1 MLHHALKIGATSG
14 EGLMKFKSPV
24 EFLPVATGLPPGQA
38 RRWSQEEERWLRAK
52 SSPATGASVE
62 WCPELPDCM
71 MAPEE
76 ICILHATLDQKQCQW
91 SAGQALAQAY
101 MYTQREDCFH
111 RSWRDFVWATEM
123 AEGGFHHTCAQLS
136 HCFNVNYQAMGMHM
150 AKRRELQAEWR
161 QIMPRYGAEFDELC
175 AMISLDEGVPCPRT
189 EREVQEKYERL
200 ILQDKSY
207 EKKGEFI
214 RQSSWYSILKHIH
227 ANDKH
232 WHAQKF
238 HAQKVSEQLVK
249 TPGGKKLV
257 ESTASVVKTI
267 NAHRAREQDDKPAM
281 STCQF
286 KAQMQKLRKVA
297 GNSLLLAPKFYHT
310 ENCVNARIMWGVG
323 KVAYTEHAFWG
334 KWKTTAESDRDL
346 NIKYSAG
353 LGEEVL
359 LVMWWNSV
367 GNADELARTLS
378 WG

>member
-1 MLHHALKIGATSG
+1 M
-14 EGLMKFKSPV
+14 
-24 EFLPVATGLPPGQA
+24 
-38 RRWSQEEERWLRAK
+38 
-52 SSPATGASVE
+52 
-62 WCPELPDCM
+62 
-71 MAPEE
+71 
-76 ICILHATLDQKQCQW
+76 
-91 SAGQALAQAY
+91 
-101 MYTQREDCFH
+101 
-111 RSWRDFVWATEM
+111 
-123 AEGGFHHTCAQLS
+123 
-136 HCFNVNYQAMGMHM
+136 
-150 AKRRELQAEWR
+150 
-161 QIMPRYGAEFDELC
+161 
-175 AMISLDEGVPCPRT
+175 
-189 EREVQEKYERL
+189 
-200 ILQDKSY
+200 
-207 EKKGEFI
+207 
-214 RQSSWYSILKHIH
+214 
-227 ANDKH
+227 
-232 WHAQKF
+232 
-238 HAQKVSEQLVK
+238 K

-310 ENCVNARIMWGVG
+310 ENCVNARIMWAVG
-323 KVAYTEHAFWG
+323 KVAYIEHAFWG